1 MQTIRRFLN
10 LLSLPAIS
18 RFIIHFLIFPFFI
31 FLNMILLF
39 PGEAS
44 AQETDTTVYK
54 TPMIEVDALMGII
67 KVVPITLESIKRETI
82 EKEYWMQG
90 LPMFLNG
97 STNINSYSES
107 GSSIGNSFFTIR
119 GFDQRRISVM
129 INGIPQNDAEEHQ
142 VYWNELSDITSS
154 LENIQIQRGMST
166 ALFGASEIGGV
177 INLQTVDY
185 FKNKFLSL
193 NAGYGA
199 YNSKRLSLKYSS
211 GMTKSGF
218 GYYGKLSKT
227 NSDGYRNLSWTDQ
240 WSYFFSAGKMIGQN
254 SVIKLNVY
262 GSPVKNHLTFSGI
275 TKEYLDGRVT
285 GIQSVD
291 RRYNPLE
298 YPGETDDSF
307 QPHFELV
314 YNLQA
319 TKNLYISNT
328 INYIRREGNFVHY
341 SSALKG
347 NDFSDF
353 RLKHF
358 YIQDTTLYNPN
369 YFLRNAVGRIVFEY
383 GKGYVVARSDIV
395 TKSITNGN
403 DFGWYPKIHLKHSG
417 DMGNLVI
424 GGELRLHNS
433 ENSGEI
439 VHSNVLPPG
448 TPENY
453 KYYSYNGKK
462 STYSVYLNE
471 FTNIEKKLSGM
482 IGLQFT
488 YHKYSIENI
497 AYTPYNFEVD
507 YKFFNTRIGMN
518 YNFNEHF
525 RSFLNLSVAR
535 REPRLSDI
543 YDGSNVNATPNF
555 QNIDTVN
562 RTYSHPLI
570 DYEELRDYE
579 LGFGYSEN
587 TLKTNLNFYWME
599 YKNEIVGNGQLNN
612 FGRPITSNAGESV
625 HRGIELEF
633 EYNIPAKIYSKVSDK
648 NYNIIISGNLS
659 LSDNYFRTY
668 IEKNRIDTLG
678 NLYGHDYS
686 GNRILLNP
694 QIIGN
699 LSLSYNYGNGIN
711 AYITMQYIGKQYL
724 DNTENEKKNP
734 DAKLVPGY
742 VDKIINPYAVF
753 NAGVS
758 LNLIS
763 LLSSSNLSKYLNTLV
778 ASLKLNN
785 IFNNFYETTGGINYL
800 GKPVWIPAADRNIF
814 CNLKIGF

>member
-1 MQTIRRFLN
+1 MRIKSRSLNIKNLSDILHLKIRHLQFTVYVL
-10 LLSLPAIS
+10 LLSFS
-18 RFIIHFLIFPFFI
+18 
-31 FLNMILLF
+31 LF
-39 PGEAS
+39 TGQTRS
-44 AQETDTTVYK
+44 QETDTTVYK
-54 TPMIEVDALMGII
+54 TPTIEVDAIRGII
-67 KVVPITLESIKRETI
+67 KVVPITLETIKRETI
-82 EKEYWMQG
+82 EKGFLMQN

-97 STNINSYSES
+97 STNINAYSES

-129 INGIPQNDAEEHQ
+129 INGVPQNDAEEHQ

-185 FKNKFLSL
+185 FKNKFISL

-199 YNSKRLSLKYSS
+199 YNSKRFSFEYSS
-211 GMTKSGF
+211 GLSKGGF

-227 NSDGYRNLSWTDQ
+227 NSDGYRNLSWADQ
-240 WSYFFSAGKMIGQN
+240 WSYFFSAGKLIGQN

-262 GSPVKNHLTFSGI
+262 GSPVKNHLTYAGI
-275 TKEYLDGRVT
+275 TKDYLDGNVT
-285 GIQSVD
+285 DNQSTD
-291 RRYNPLE
+291 RRFNPLD
-298 YPGETDDSF
+298 YPDETEEFF

-328 INYIRREGNFVHY
+328 FNYIRREGNY
-341 SSALKG
+341 TKYNSALG
-347 NDFSDF
+347 GYNFTDF

-358 YIQDTTLYNPN
+358 YTSDSTTYNPN
-369 YFLRNAVGRIVFEY
+369 YYLRNSNGSIFY
-383 GKGYVVARSDIV
+383 DPWKGYIVERSDIV
-395 TKSITNGN
+395 VKSITKGN

-439 VHSNVLPPG
+439 VYSDALPPG
-448 TPENY
+448 TPANY
-453 KYYSYNGKK
+453 KYYFYNGKK
-462 STYSVYLNE
+462 TTYSVYLNE
-471 FTNIEKKLSGM
+471 FTNIEKELSGM

-488 YHKYSIENI
+488 YHKYSIDNI
-497 AYTPYNFEVD
+497 AYTPYSFDAD

-525 RSFLNLSVAR
+525 RSFLNLSAAR

-543 YDGSNVNATPNF
+543 YDGSNVKAAPNF

-562 RTYSHPLI
+562 RTYSQPLI
-570 DYEELRDYE
+570 DFEELRDYE

-587 TLKTNLNFYWME
+587 TLKASLNFYWME
-599 YKNEIVGNGQLNN
+599 YKNEIVSNGQLNN

-633 EYNIPAKIYSKVSDK
+633 EYTLPAKIYSKVSDK
-648 NYNIIISGNLS
+648 NSNFIINGNLT

-678 NLYGHDYS
+678 NLYGNDYS
-686 GNRILLNP
+686 GNHILLTP

-699 LSLSYNYGNGIN
+699 LSLSFNYGNEIN
-711 AYITMQYIGKQYL
+711 AYITMQYIGMQYL
-724 DNTENEKKNP
+724 DNSENEKKNP
-734 DAKLVPGY
+734 ETKLVPGY

-753 NAGVS
+753 NAGLS
-758 LNLIS
+758 LNIVSFFKGDNLNKYIKS
-763 LLSSSNLSKYLNTLV
+763 LE

-785 IFNNFYETTGGINYL
+785 IFGTLYETIGGINFQ
-800 GKPVWIPAADRNIF
+800 GTPVWIPAAERNIF
-814 CNLKIGF
+814 FNIKAGF